1 MEENGTKRFDD
12 TNMPIKRTMKFGE
25 VINKYPETVE
35 ILMEN
40 GIQCAGCGFAF
51 WETIEQGISGHG
63 KAVGLDL
70 EDMLK
75 KLNDAVL
82 KNEQNKQ

>member
-1 MEENGTKRFDD
+1 MEEDGSTERFDD

-35 ILMEN
+35 ILIEN

-51 WETIEQGISGHG
+51 WESIEQGISGHG
-63 KAVGLDL
+63 KSLGLNL
-70 EDMLK
+70 EKILK
-75 KLNDAVL
+75 QLNDAVL
-82 KNEQNKQ
+82 ENKQQ